1 MNDLSD
7 YCGVSVRGDTDSV
20 NLDDVIEEMEEF
32 ITQFSTHSMND
43 GVSYLC
49 GQKAAY
55 ISVVEYLKRVSPT
68 DYEDRD

>member
-32 ITQFSTHSMND
+32 ISQFSTHSMND
-43 GVSYLC
+43 GVSYLLNT
-49 GQKAAY
+49 
-55 ISVVEYLKRVSPT
+55 S
-68 DYEDRD
+68 